1 MTLADF
7 IADLSALVVT
17 GVRKRFDAPPS
28 QLSTAVLPVTYPRLP
43 ELNAEVVTFGG
54 EMGLKG
60 IACEFVVVV
69 SPAAQDSSGNNFAL
83 TVTLLDALD
92 TALIAARAG
101 DDNLQY
107 IDRWTVR
114 QSVDEIGTTAYWT
127 IVARV
132 EASDT

>member
-7 IADLSALVVT
+7 IADLSALAVT

-28 QLSTAVLPVTYPRLP
+28 QLSTAVLPATFPRLP
-43 ELNAEVVTFGG
+43 ELNAEVAMFLGG
-54 EMGLKG
+54 MGLKS
-60 IACEFVVVV
+60 IACEFVIVV

-83 TVTLLDALD
+83 TVTLLDALNA
-92 TALIAARAG
+92 ALTVAVNG

-114 QSVDEIGTTAYWT
+114 QSLDEIGTTAYWT
-127 IVARV
+127 IVVRI
-132 EASDT
+132 EASS